1 MQHPNF
7 ETYTSA
13 DGTLH
18 ACFLNASLGTG
29 RCAQGNVPAIG
40 VDARTVR
47 DVQTAVQFAAQHDL
61 RLVIKNTGY

>member
-13 DGTLH
+13 DGMLH
-18 ACFLNASLGTG
+18 ACFLNASLGTR
-29 RCAQGNVPAIG
+29 RCEQGNVPVIG

-47 DVQTAVQFAAQHDL
+47 DIQAAVQFAVKHDL
-61 RLVIKNTGY
+61 RLVIKNTG